1 MSLDGLRRNAGGLLR
16 PAGVLLTALCAAA
29 MLCVA
34 LAFVVG
40 VNPLD
45 LAAALWTGAWGSR
58 DAVSASLSKTTP
70 LLLNGLAVSLAY
82 QVNLLNI
89 GCEGQ
94 LTLGA
99 LAAAAFANAA
109 SSLPPFLLLPLTVLA
124 GAAAGALWAL
134 PPLWLRQ
141 RRSVHEVISTLLM
154 NYAAIYLAD
163 YLVLGPLGDGTAMGR
178 TPEIPAG
185 AVWGPLWHFG
195 SQGMTAAPI
204 FALAAVVLAQVWLSG
219 TVWGFEVRAT
229 GSNPDAA
236 RAAGVSVGAWQ
247 WRLFL
252 LSGAVAGLAG
262 ALEVVSV
269 HHRFYRAFSPG
280 YGFDGITAAFLV
292 NAVPVWLPFSALLL
306 AGLRAADKWLQISL
320 GVSPS
325 VILVI
330 QAVLLLSVAC
340 REGLQSV
347 WRGFGEWAGKSRS
360 GNPAARA
367 REL

>member
-1 MSLDGLRRNAGGLLR
+1 MSLEGLRRRAGTVLQ
-16 PAGVLLTALCAAA
+16 PFGVLLTALCAGSFLCFALSCAA
-29 MLCVA
+29 
-34 LAFVVG
+34 G
-40 VNPLD
+40 VKPLD
-45 LAAALWTGAWGSR
+45 LAAALWEGAWGSP
-58 DAVSASLSKTTP
+58 DAAATSLAKTTP
-70 LLLNGLAVSLAY
+70 LLLNGLAVALAY
-82 QVNLLNI
+82 QVRLLNI

-99 LAAAAFANAA
+99 LAAAGFANIA
-109 SSLPPFLLLPLTVLA
+109 SFLPPFLLLPLTVLA

-141 RRSVHEVISTLLM
+141 RRGVHEVISTLLL
-154 NYAAIYLAD
+154 NYAAIYLAE

-185 AVWGPLWHFG
+185 AAWGTLWHFG
-195 SQGMTAAPI
+195 TQGITAAPVI
-204 FALAAVVLAQVWLSG
+204 ALAAAVLAQAWLSG
-219 TVWGFEVRAT
+219 TVWGYEVRAT
-229 GSNPDAA
+229 GSNPEAA
-236 RAAGVSVGAWQ
+236 RAAGISVEAWQ
-247 WRLFL
+247 MRLFL

-262 ALEVVSV
+262 ALEIVAV

-292 NAVPVWLPFSALLL
+292 NTVPAWLPLSGLLL
-306 AGLRAADKWLQISL
+306 AGLRAADKWLQMAL

-340 REGLQSV
+340 REGFQAIL
-347 WRGFGEWAGKSRS
+347 RGKWKRAGRSRGGGPIWS
-360 GNPAARA
+360 R
-367 REL
+367 